1 MSLENHLK
9 DLHKGESTPSLGNEL
24 NELIMNMEAQHTLM
38 KIERRGSLKLQSP
51 LKKGDFNVISEKN
64 ETNKQ
69 IEGLNK
75 ELNEEQIELLEKENG
90 LLIEKL
96 KELQKEN
103 ERMRI
108 DHQKSMNEKQNQLN
122 ISSKEIDKMKEE
134 IGKLKIITPNLA
146 NKELIAENKM
156 IKEEYEMYKAVNR
169 NFQFFK
175 DFLIFFDF
183 F

>member
-1 MSLENHLK
+1 
-9 DLHKGESTPSLGNEL
+9 
-24 NELIMNMEAQHTLM
+24 
-38 KIERRGSLKLQSP
+38 
-51 LKKGDFNVISEKN
+51 
-64 ETNKQ
+64 
-69 IEGLNK
+69 
-75 ELNEEQIELLEKENG
+75 
-90 LLIEKL
+90 
-96 KELQKEN
+96 
-103 ERMRI
+103 MRI